1 LFATNVTTPVA
12 WLIDQAPSLFVSPVT
27 QVFGVTLVF
36 TKHVADAPEIARPVP
51 VARPEPPVTL
61 VNDTVPPGR
70 TDLVSGVA
78 DGALIGSTL
87 GVIVE
92 FTVRFKVSVT

>member
-1 LFATNVTTPVA
+1 M
-12 WLIDQAPSLFVSPVT
+12 IDQVPSLLVNPVT
-27 QVFGVTLVF
+27 HVFGVTLVF
-36 TKHVADAPEIARPVP
+36 TKHVADAPEIARPTP
-51 VARPEPPVTL
+51 DASPEPPVTL

-70 TDLVSGVA
+70 TDFVSGVA

-92 FTVRFKVSVT
+92 FTMRFRVSLT

>member
-1 LFATNVTTPVA
+1 M
-12 WLIDQAPSLFVSPVT
+12 IDQVPSLLVNPVT

-36 TKHVADAPEIARPVP
+36 TKHVADEPEIARPVP
-51 VARPEPPVTL
+51 DARPEPPVTL

-70 TDLVSGVA
+70 TDFVSGVA
-78 DGALIGSTL
+78 VGALIGSTL

-92 FTVRFKVSVT
+92 FTMRFKVSLT